1 TLASEVPGMWE
12 TTHPSCHCG
21 HRNGVRSM
29 GSRSESTTTCANTS
43 SWLSDVT
50 LQRYEAT
57 LEVAGFRFQLLLRQR
72 RDPDPGWLRAMPWR
86 IGELSLDLTGL
97 ERLTALLRRLDGRPV
112 AWRPT
117 AAALRQR
124 WTEAPKPLTEA
135 ELVELMDQHGIG
147 TDASIPQHIQTIQD
161 RRYVQLVDGQGQ
173 PIVATHRG
181 GPQGPKGPKGQR
193 APKRAPGR
201 FLVPTARGL
210 ALVRGLST
218 CDATLCEPEVR
229 ALIERECAM
238 VATAEL
244 TSAEVLRRN
253 VALFQGKFQRV
264 AGAMNE
270 VRSFFETAPNAQSGE
285 AKNAAKVMAAGDGG
299 SRDMIN
305 ENHVMAMLFL
315 LFRIVVF

>member
-1 TLASEVPGMWE
+1 MRP
-12 TTHPSCHCG
+12 
-21 HRNGVRSM
+21 
-29 GSRSESTTTCANTS
+29 
-43 SWLSDVT
+43 
-50 LQRYEAT
+50 
-57 LEVAGFRFQLLLRQR
+57 
-72 RDPDPGWLRAMPWR
+72 PWR
-86 IGELSLDLTGL
+86 SLVSGSSCCCVNGEIPIRAGCRLSLDLTGL

-124 WTEAPKPLTEA
+124 WMEAPKPLTEA
-135 ELVELMDQHGIG
+135 ELVELMDQHGVG

-270 VRSFFETAPNAQSGE
+270 VRSFFETAPKARK
-285 AKNAAKVMAAGDGG
+285 AVTPKAAKQRTRRKSWQLRMVEAG
-299 SRDMIN
+299 I
-305 ENHVMAMLFL
+305 
-315 LFRIVVF
+315 